1 MKTLTEKV
9 NGRRQWSFYGLSEL
23 SNQEL
28 SNHKDSGIFKA
39 IIISNA
45 LLECGLKSTH
55 HDSRM
60 FWLNQEMFVRV
71 NNKGVVLICKVDSPD
86 DEPIEKVV
94 DPTTLFDRIR
104 IVWDNCHA

>member
-23 SNQEL
+23 QTL
-28 SNHKDSGIFKA
+28 DPNHRDSGIFKA

-45 LLECGLKSTH
+45 LQECGLKST

-71 NNKGVVLICKVDSPD
+71 NNKGAVLICKVDSPD

-104 IVWDNCHA
+104 IVWDNCHG

>member
-23 SNQEL
+23 AKQDP
-28 SNHKDSGIFKA
+28 NHKDSGIFKA

-55 HDSRM
+55 DSRM

-71 NNKGVVLICKVDSPD
+71 NNKGAVLICKVDSPD
-86 DEPIEKVV
+86 DEPIEKVT
-94 DPTTLFDRIR
+94 DPRTLFDRIR
-104 IVWDNCHA
+104 IVWNNCHG

>member
-9 NGRRQWSFYGLSEL
+9 NGRREWSFYGLSEL
-23 SNQEL
+23 EKQDT

-55 HDSRM
+55 DSRM

-71 NNKGVVLICKVDSPD
+71 NNKGVALICKVDSPD

-104 IVWDNCHA
+104 IVWDNCHG

>member
-23 SNQEL
+23 AKQDP
-28 SNHKDSGIFKA
+28 NHKDSGPIKA
-39 IIISNA
+39 LIISNA
-45 LLECGLKSTH
+45 LQECGLKST

-71 NNKGVVLICKVDSPD
+71 NNKGAVLICKLDSPD
-86 DEPIEKVV
+86 DEPIEKVT
-94 DPTTLFDRIR
+94 DPRTLFDRIR
-104 IVWDNCHA
+104 IVWDNCHG